1 MLLAGDLVPAGTT
14 LVTHDLGSSTT
25 QMSFEIPINQL
36 DRYQLKLIPYVKKSS
51 FLKEKCAW

>member
-14 LVTHDLGSSTT
+14 LVTHDLGSSAT

-51 FLKEKCAW
+51 FLKEKCA